1 MAVSRRQRFVRIL
14 NQSPEETVDLGGF
27 VLQQLVLDFPVC
39 LYRFPP
45 STLLAPRHHVTVRPA
60 PRSPRP
66 SRPSPPAASPS
77 PGAPRPP
84 ALPRC
89 GVRGP
94 AVPGGSSPPP
104 WARSPSTSTP
114 AEVA

>member
-14 NQSPEETVDLGGF
+14 NQSLEETVDLGGF

-60 PRSPRP
+60 PRSPPAPQGPALQRP
-66 SRPSPPAASPS
+66 ALHPVPPAPWLF
-77 PGAPRPP
+77 PGV
-84 ALPRC
+84 
-89 GVRGP
+89 G
-94 AVPGGSSPPP
+94 
-104 WARSPSTSTP
+104 
-114 AEVA
+114 